1 MGFDG
6 WPEGRDPWNVKN
18 DVRAWQS
25 PARITR
31 PLVVGDDA
39 VGKRHLTMTAARA
52 RASSRAATSRAALA
66 NLLQGWLEK
75 NGETA
80 RSITGSAATLPI
92 WDEVTVAYLL
102 GMTTS
107 KTYPRPGLRDD
118 MTFDHARPRGT
129 ITWITSVDSEA
140 LWADLAAKS
149 DRARKTP

>member
-1 MGFDG
+1 
-6 WPEGRDPWNVKN
+6 
-18 DVRAWQS
+18 
-25 PARITR
+25 
-31 PLVVGDDA
+31 
-39 VGKRHLTMTAARA
+39 MTAARA
-52 RASSRAATSRAALA
+52 RDLFQRDAEPGRTLA

-140 LWADLAAKS
+140 LWADLVAKS
-149 DRARKTP
+149 DRTRKTP

>member
-1 MGFDG
+1 
-6 WPEGRDPWNVKN
+6 
-18 DVRAWQS
+18 
-25 PARITR
+25 
-31 PLVVGDDA
+31 
-39 VGKRHLTMTAARA
+39 MTAARA
-52 RASSRAATSRAALA
+52 RDLFPRDDEPGRTLA
-66 NLLQGWLEK
+66 NLLQGWLEE

-149 DRARKTP
+149 GRTRKTP